1 MIKILIFHQDH
12 VHRVTCRISR
22 WRVPFFPW
30 SQGEAEGGAEMASL
44 SEEMVGEIKEAWVSW

>member
-44 SEEMVGEIKEAWVSW
+44 SEEMVGEIKEA